1 MTWEDVLKETAMR
14 LFVQYPNMLP
24 DTAARE
30 ADKLV
35 EAVKAVSN
43 KSKSRSWMRAKE
55 KEHAASALPPI

>member
-1 MTWEDVLKETAMR
+1 MTWEDL
-14 LFVQYPNMLP
+14 LNPNMLP
-24 DTAARE
+24 DAAARE